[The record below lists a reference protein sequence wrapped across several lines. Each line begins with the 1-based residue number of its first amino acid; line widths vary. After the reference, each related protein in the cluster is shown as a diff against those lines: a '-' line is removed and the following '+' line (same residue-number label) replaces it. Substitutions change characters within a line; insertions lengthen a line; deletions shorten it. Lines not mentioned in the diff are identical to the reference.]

1 MINTHSLHDY
11 VSPTSEIIEEARA
24 GRMFILVDDED
35 RENEGDLVIPA
46 QFATTEAINF
56 MARHARGLI
65 CLAMTRARVDQL
77 GLSLMS
83 AHNRS
88 RHSSAFTVSIEARHG
103 ISTGISAADRART
116 VAVAVNS
123 ENPREE
129 IATPGHIF
137 PLAARDGGSL
147 VRAGHTEAAVDIA
160 RLAGLNPSGVIC
172 EVMNEDGTMA
182 RLPELVAFAQR
193 YNLKLGTIADLI
205 QHRRRTEKLVRR
217 AYETWTGALE
227 GGDWA
232 VKVFEDTLSGT
243 EHLALIKGD
252 LAAPGASLVRVHSVD
267 PVTDLLGSG
276 RQALAAS
283 SRTIAAAGR
292 GVIVLLR
299 DTQPGAVARKL
310 GLSEAERVE
319 DHVLRHYGIGAQ
331 ILIDLGV
338 RDMILL
344 TNHPRS
350 LIALEGFGLNIVD
363 QQPFADTPA
372 DDIAG
377 DGIAG
382 AAAEPPA

>member
-11 VSPTSEIIEEARA
+11 ISPTSEIIEEARA

-65 CLAMTRARVDQL
+65 CLAMTRGRVDQL

-116 VAVAVNS
+116 VAVAINS
-123 ENPREE
+123 ENPRDE

-172 EVMNEDGTMA
+172 EVMNEDGTMG

-217 AYETWTGALE
+217 SFETWTGDLE

-232 VKVFEDTLSGT
+232 VKVFEDTLTGT
-243 EHLALIKGD
+243 EHLALVKGD
-252 LAAPGASLVRVHSVD
+252 LAAPGSSLVRSAGQR
-267 PVTDLLGSG
+267 PARLGRLVPRHRASG
-276 RQALAAS
+276 PGCHR
-283 SRTIAAAGR
+283 AAAGY
-292 GVIVLLR
+292 
-299 DTQPGAVARKL
+299 AARC
-310 GLSEAERVE
+310 GRPQARAERGRPGGGPCAAPI
-319 DHVLRHYGIGAQ
+319 RHRRA
-331 ILIDLGV
+331 
-338 RDMILL
+338 
-344 TNHPRS
+344 NSHRS
-350 LIALEGFGLNIVD
+350 RRARHD
-363 QQPFADTPA
+363 PA
-372 DDIAG
+372 HQ
-377 DGIAG
+377 
-382 AAAEPPA
+382 PPAQPDRAGGLRPQHRRSAAV

>member
-1 MINTHSLHDY
+1 
-11 VSPTSEIIEEARA
+11 
-24 GRMFILVDDED
+24 
-35 RENEGDLVIPA
+35 
-46 QFATTEAINF
+46 
-56 MARHARGLI
+56 
-65 CLAMTRARVDQL
+65 
-77 GLSLMS
+77 
-83 AHNRS
+83 
-88 RHSSAFTVSIEARHG
+88 
-103 ISTGISAADRART
+103 
-116 VAVAVNS
+116 
-123 ENPREE
+123 
-129 IATPGHIF
+129 
-137 PLAARDGGSL
+137 
-147 VRAGHTEAAVDIA
+147 
-160 RLAGLNPSGVIC
+160 
-172 EVMNEDGTMA
+172 MNEDGTMA

-217 AYETWTGALE
+217 AYETWTGDLE

>member
-1 MINTHSLHDY
+1 VTMINTHSLHEY
-11 VSPTSEIIEEARA
+11 ISPTSEIIEEARA

-65 CLAMTRARVDQL
+65 CLAMTRARVDEL

-116 VAVAVNS
+116 VAVAINS

-129 IATPGHIF
+129 IATPGHVF

-147 VRAGHTEAAVDIA
+147 VRAGHTEAAVDIS

-193 YNLKLGTIADLI
+193 HNLKLGTIADLI

-232 VKVFEDTLSGT
+232 VKVFEDTLNGT
-243 EHLALIKGD
+243 EHLALVKGD

-283 SRTIAAAGR
+283 SRAIAAAGR

-363 QQPFADTPA
+363 QQPFEDKP
-372 DDIAG
+372 DLSG
-377 DGIAG
+377 
-382 AAAEPPA
+382 EPQI

>member
-1 MINTHSLHDY
+1 MINTHSLHEY
-11 VSPTSEIIEEARA
+11 ISPTSEIIEEARA

-65 CLAMTRARVDQL
+65 CLAMTRARVDEL

-116 VAVAVNS
+116 VAVAINS

-129 IATPGHIF
+129 IATPGHVF

-147 VRAGHTEAAVDIA
+147 VRAGHTEAAVDIS

-193 YNLKLGTIADLI
+193 HNLKLGTIADLI

-232 VKVFEDTLSGT
+232 VKVFEDTLNGT
-243 EHLALIKGD
+243 EHLALVKGD

-283 SRTIAAAGR
+283 SRAIAAAGR

-363 QQPFADTPA
+363 QQPFEDKP
-372 DDIAG
+372 DLSG
-377 DGIAG
+377 
-382 AAAEPPA
+382 EPQI

>member
-1 MINTHSLHDY
+1 
-11 VSPTSEIIEEARA
+11 
-24 GRMFILVDDED
+24 
-35 RENEGDLVIPA
+35 
-46 QFATTEAINF
+46 

-65 CLAMTRARVDQL
+65 CLAMTSARVQQL

-88 RHSSAFTVSIEARHG
+88 RHASAFTVSIEARHG

-116 VAVAVNS
+116 VAVAINS
-123 ENPREE
+123 DNPRDE

-137 PLAARDGGSL
+137 PLASRDGGSL
-147 VRAGHTEAAVDIA
+147 VRAGHTEAAVDVS

-193 YNLKLGTIADLI
+193 HNLKLGTIADLI
-205 QHRRRTEKLVRR
+205 QYRRRTEKLVSRS
-217 AYETWTGALE
+217 YETWLGDLE

-232 VKVFEDTLSGT
+232 VKVFEDRLTQT
-243 EHLALIKGD
+243 EHLALVKGD
-252 LAAPGASLVRVHSVD
+252 LSAPGPSLVRVHSVD

-283 SRTIAAAGR
+283 SRIIAEAGR

-299 DTQPGAVARKL
+299 DTHPGAVARKL
-310 GLSEAERVE
+310 GLNEAARAE
-319 DHVLRHYGIGAQ
+319 DNVLRQYGIGAQ

-338 RDMILL
+338 KDMILL

-350 LIALEGFGLNIVD
+350 LIALEGFGLNIID
-363 QQPFADTPA
+363 QLPFAEQT
-372 DDIAG
+372 
-377 DGIAG
+377 DGASDLG
-382 AAAEPPA
+382 AETGL

>member
-1 MINTHSLHDY
+1 MINTHSLHEY
-11 VSPTSEIIEEARA
+11 ISPTSEIIEEARA

-88 RHSSAFTVSIEARHG
+88 RHASAFTVSIEARHG

-116 VAVAVNS
+116 VAVAINS

-137 PLAARDGGSL
+137 PVAARDGGSL
-147 VRAGHTEAAVDIA
+147 VRAGHTEAAVDIS

-172 EVMNEDGTMA
+172 EVMNDDGTMA
-182 RLPELVAFAQR
+182 RLPELIAFAQR
-193 YNLKLGTIADLI
+193 HNLKLGTIADLI

-217 AYETWTGALE
+217 AHESWTGDLE

-232 VKVFEDTLSGT
+232 VKVFEDTLTGT
-243 EHLALIKGD
+243 EHLALVKGD
-252 LAAPGASLVRVHSVD
+252 LGAPGASLVRVHSVD

-276 RQALAAS
+276 RHALAAS

-363 QQPFADTPA
+363 QQPF
-372 DDIAG
+372 DDKAG
-377 DGIAG
+377 ETAG
-382 AAAEPPA
+382 GQA

>member
-1 MINTHSLHDY
+1 
-11 VSPTSEIIEEARA
+11 
-24 GRMFILVDDED
+24 
-35 RENEGDLVIPA
+35 
-46 QFATTEAINF
+46 
-56 MARHARGLI
+56 
-65 CLAMTRARVDQL
+65 
-77 GLSLMS
+77 MS

-88 RHSSAFTVSIEARHG
+88 RHASAFTVSIEARHG

-116 VAVAVNS
+116 VAVAINS

-137 PLAARDGGSL
+137 PVAARDGGSL
-147 VRAGHTEAAVDIA
+147 VRAGHTEAAVDIS

-193 YNLKLGTIADLI
+193 HNLKLGTIADLI

-217 AYETWTGALE
+217 AHESWTGDLE

-232 VKVFEDTLSGT
+232 VKVFEDTLTGT
-243 EHLALIKGD
+243 EHLALVKGD
-252 LAAPGASLVRVHSVD
+252 LGAPGSSLVRVHSVD

-283 SRTIAAAGR
+283 SRAIAQAGR

-310 GLSEAERVE
+310 GLSEADRVE
-319 DHVLRHYGIGAQ
+319 DHVLRQYGIGAQ

-363 QQPFADTPA
+363 QQPL
-372 DDIAG
+372 DDKP
-377 DGIAG
+377 G
-382 AAAEPPA
+382 AAAEPLA

>member
-1 MINTHSLHDY
+1 MTMINTHSLHEY
-11 VSPTSEIIEEARA
+11 ISPTSEIIEEARA

-65 CLAMTRARVDQL
+65 CLAMTRARVDEL

-116 VAVAVNS
+116 VAVAINS

-129 IATPGHIF
+129 IATPGHVF

-147 VRAGHTEAAVDIA
+147 VRAGHTEAAVDIS

-193 YNLKLGTIADLI
+193 HNLKLGTIADLI

-232 VKVFEDTLSGT
+232 VKVFEDTLNGT
-243 EHLALIKGD
+243 EHLALVKGD

-283 SRTIAAAGR
+283 SRAIAAAGR

-363 QQPFADTPA
+363 QQPFEDKP
-372 DDIAG
+372 DLSG
-377 DGIAG
+377 
-382 AAAEPPA
+382 EPQI

>member
-1 MINTHSLHDY
+1 MIKSQSMADY
-11 VSPTSEIIEEARA
+11 ISPTAEIIEEARA

-46 QFATTEAINF
+46 QFATADAINF

-65 CLAMTRARVDQL
+65 CLAMTTARVQQL
-77 GLSLMS
+77 GVSLMS

-88 RHSSAFTVSIEARHG
+88 RHASAFTVSIEARHG

-116 VAVAVNS
+116 VAVAINS
-123 ENPREE
+123 ENPRDE

-193 YNLKLGTIADLI
+193 HNLKLGTIADLI
-205 QHRRRTEKLVRR
+205 QYRRRTEKLVARTAESR
-217 AYETWTGALE
+217 LDDLE
-227 GGDWA
+227 GGAWA
-232 VKVFEDTLSGT
+232 VKIFEDRLTQT
-243 EHLALIKGD
+243 EHVALVKGD
-252 LAAPGASLVRVHSVD
+252 LTSPGPVLVRVHSVD
-267 PVTDLLGSG
+267 PVTDLLGAG

-283 SRTIAAAGR
+283 SRTIAAEGR

-299 DTQPGAVARKL
+299 DTQPGSIAGKL
-310 GLSEAERVE
+310 GAREAAGSAEHE
-319 DHVLRHYGIGAQ
+319 LRHYGIGAQ

-350 LIALEGFGLNIVD
+350 LVALEGFGLNIVD
-363 QQPFADTPA
+363 QRPFQDQQ
-372 DDIAG
+372 
-377 DGIAG
+377 
-382 AAAEPPA
+382 AAAGGAPGAETGL

>member
-1 MINTHSLHDY
+1 MIKTQSLHDY
-11 VSPTSEIIEEARA
+11 ISPTSEIIEEARA
-24 GRMFILVDDED
+24 GRIFILVDDED

-46 QFATTEAINF
+46 QFATTEVINF

-65 CLAMTRARVDQL
+65 CLAMTTGRVHQL
-77 GLSLMS
+77 GLQLMS

-88 RHSSAFTVSIEARHG
+88 RHASAFTVSIEARHG

-116 VAVAVNS
+116 VAVAINS

-182 RLPELVAFAQR
+182 RMPELIAFAQR
-193 YNLKLGTIADLI
+193 HNIKLGTIADLI
-205 QHRRRTEKLVRR
+205 QYRRRTEKLVTRSF
-217 AYETWTGALE
+217 ETWTDDLE

-232 VKVFEDTLSGT
+232 VKVFEDRLTQT
-243 EHLALIKGD
+243 EHLALVKGD
-252 LAAPGASLVRVHSVD
+252 LAAPGPSLVRVHSVD
-267 PVTDLLGSG
+267 PVTDLLGPG
-276 RQALAAS
+276 RRALAAS
-283 SRTIAAAGR
+283 SRIIAQAGR

-299 DTQPGAVARKL
+299 DNQPGAVSRKL
-310 GLSEAERVE
+310 GLSVAERAE
-319 DHVLRHYGIGAQ
+319 DHVLRQYGIGAQ

-338 RDMILL
+338 KDMILL

-363 QQPFADTPA
+363 QQPFEERD
-372 DDIAG
+372 G
-377 DGIAG
+377 DAALRAEGG
-382 AAAEPPA
+382 AR

>member
-1 MINTHSLHDY
+1 MMKTLSLHDY
-11 VSPTSEIIEEARA
+11 ISPTSEIIEEARA

-46 QFATTEAINF
+46 QFATTEAVNF

-65 CLAMTRARVDQL
+65 CLAMTSARVQQL
-77 GLSLMS
+77 GVSLMS

-88 RHSSAFTVSIEARHG
+88 RHASAFTVSIEARHG

-116 VAVAVNS
+116 IAVAINS

-147 VRAGHTEAAVDIA
+147 VRAGHTEAAVDVS
-160 RLAGLNPSGVIC
+160 RLAGLNASGVIC
-172 EVMNEDGTMA
+172 EVMNDDGTMA

-193 YNLKLGTIADLI
+193 HNLKLGTIADLI
-205 QHRRRTEKLVRR
+205 QYRRRTEKLVFRSF
-217 AYETWTGALE
+217 ETWTGDLE

-232 VKVFEDTLSGT
+232 VKIFEDRLTQT
-243 EHLALIKGD
+243 EHIALVKGD
-252 LAAPGASLVRVHSVD
+252 LSAPGPSLVRVHSVD

-283 SRTIAAAGR
+283 SRIIAEAGR

-299 DTQPGAVARKL
+299 DTQQGAVARKL
-310 GLSEAERVE
+310 DVKEAARTE
-319 DHVLRHYGIGAQ
+319 DHVLRQYGIGAQ

-338 RDMILL
+338 KDMILL

-350 LIALEGFGLNIVD
+350 LIALEGFGLNIID
-363 QQPFADTPA
+363 QLPFAEQSDDAA
-372 DDIAG
+372 DL
-377 DGIAG
+377 G
-382 AAAEPPA
+382 AETGL